1 MDEPELPGIP
11 PPPEPPR
18 PPWYELLRSRLFGRW
33 KWPGWAGF
41 LYIVLT
47 EVPDWRH
54 RIDFWLNTAEAM
66 GGYLGMAAAF
76 IGSSYF
82 RWGLFSG
89 AIAYLVFV
97 GEPRRGVQRHQW
109 LPYLGWAVFGI
120 CISAFVVTA
129 GWGAITIYIQEQ
141 VNGADQALQRQAAT
155 RPLFWHLTDYNKN
168 ALGFALDQTPQDKRF
183 EVLIQCLP
191 DATSRT
197 YVEDLA
203 NAFLAHQWSVK
214 ANCLFSQLKPDFLG
228 VEIAVSEKLAGRQ
241 LSDIPD
247 NAKTLAQLLTDA
259 QIPFTLGAEGLVKEE
274 KDVMLFVGNG
284 PRP

>member
-11 PPPEPPR
+11 PPPEPQKPS
-18 PPWYELLRSRLFGRW
+18 WYKHLWTRLFGWW

-41 LYIVLT
+41 LYLIFT
-47 EVPDWRH
+47 EIPDWRH
-54 RIDFWLNTAEAM
+54 RIDFWLNAAEMM
-66 GGYLGMAAAF
+66 GGYLGTAAAF

-82 RWGLFSG
+82 RWSLFSG
-89 AIAYLVFV
+89 AIVYLVFV
-97 GEPRRGVQRHQW
+97 GEPQRGVQRHQW
-109 LPYLGWAVFGI
+109 LPYIGWAVFGV
-120 CISAFVVTA
+120 CITAFVITA
-129 GWGAITIYIQEQ
+129 GRGAITIYIQEQ
-141 VNGADQALQRQAAT
+141 VNSVDQALQQKAAT

-168 ALGFALDQTPQDKRF
+168 TLGFALDQTPKDKRF

-203 NAFLAHQWSVK
+203 QAFLAHQWSVK

-228 VEIAVSEKLAGRQ
+228 VEIAVSARLAGRQ
-241 LSDIPD
+241 LSEIPD
-247 NAKTLAQLLTDA
+247 NAQTLAQLLTDA
-259 QIPFTLGAEGLVKEE
+259 QIPFTLGAEELVKEE